1 MKKDPE
7 AKIILLSLFWKNMD
21 KGIKTW
27 LTKIAD
33 PLKFI
38 NNILCIIH
46 PILYNTAYE
55 VMNKLKV
62 DPITGKYV
70 FFWPTIY
77 SGLSPITNRTSRKHR
92 NHFGA
97 YFWYNQVVI
106 FRSYKLAI
114 FHLPKLE
121 ATFQYNSGTVV
132 QFCGNLLLYSING

>member
-1 MKKDPE
+1 
-7 AKIILLSLFWKNMD
+7 MD
-21 KGIKTW
+21 
-27 LTKIAD
+27 
-33 PLKFI
+33 
-38 NNILCIIH
+38 NILYITH
-46 PILYNTAYE
+46 PILYDAAYE
-55 VMNKLKV
+55 VINKLKA
-62 DPITGKYV
+62 DPITGKYISL
-70 FFWPTIY
+70 WPTIY